1 MYRVISL
8 STLLSVAI
16 PFTSVV
22 MTPRWSSLIFLASV
36 LISSLTF
43 VSPTLSTASIRRLR
57 EETREAFFHSYDSY
71 LTFAYPHD
79 ELKPLS
85 CEPRSYLNKT
95 RGTLDDVLGG
105 FMLTL
110 IDSLDTLL
118 LMREFQRFNEA
129 LVMIHRDLS
138 FDKDVS
144 VSVFETNI
152 RVLGGLLSAHQL
164 SLTLGH
170 AHNITYD
177 GSFLLHKAVDLAD
190 RLLPA
195 FDTKTG
201 IPYHVVHLQHGVQTE
216 GATAGGTTTGTR
228 GTSSQTCPAA
238 GASFLLEFGLLSRL
252 TGNKTYADKAHKAT
266 LAIWTR
272 RSKLNL
278 VGSLIDVQTGRW
290 LQAHT
295 GIGAGIDS
303 FYETMFKGILC
314 SHIKQI

>member
-1 MYRVISL
+1 MVSGWTNL
-8 STLLSVAI
+8 FLLVSV
-16 PFTSVV
+16 F
-22 MTPRWSSLIFLASV
+22 
-36 LISSLTF
+36 ISSLSRA
-43 VSPTLSTASIRRLR
+43 SPVLSTASILRLR

-110 IDSLDTLL
+110 IDSLSSLL
-118 LMREFQRFNEA
+118 LMQEYERFNEA
-129 LVMIHRDLS
+129 LTMIQRDLS
-138 FDKDVS
+138 FDKNVT

-164 SLTLGH
+164 SLTLVH
-170 AHNITYD
+170 TTNITYN
-177 GSFLLHKAVDLAD
+177 GHFLLDKAVDLAD

-201 IPYHVVHLQHGVQTE
+201 IPYHIVHLQHGMQTTATSMR
-216 GATAGGTTTGTR
+216 ATATATPTAV
-228 GTSSQTCPAA
+228 SSSKTCPAA
-238 GASFLLEFGLLSRL
+238 GASFLLEMGILSRL
-252 TGNKTYADKAHKAT
+252 TGNSLYIDTAQRAT
-266 LAIWTR
+266 LAIWSR

-278 VGSLIDVQTGRW
+278 VGSLIDVQTGKW
-290 LQAHT
+290 AQSHS

-303 FYETMFKGILC
+303 FYETMFKG
-314 SHIKQI
+314 K